1 MVIFNTYL
9 YTIYRFYLERT
20 SRRKMP
26 PAKPALIFGVYPR
39 VSAMLGFDNGPLRQL
54 HVHSLLCRIQV
65 SPCQIMRRAPKLC
78 IDVEKNKSF
87 CNTLCTSLCELTYSL
102 GLIVCISPS
111 FSFEFFNNH
120 CLLDSYRSTSIG
132 HLFPN
137 YSIPLPSGFSAFFL
151 MLRI

>member
-1 MVIFNTYL
+1 
-9 YTIYRFYLERT
+9 
-20 SRRKMP
+20 MP

-87 CNTLCTSLCELTYSL
+87 
-102 GLIVCISPS
+102 
-111 FSFEFFNNH
+111 
-120 CLLDSYRSTSIG
+120 
-132 HLFPN
+132 
-137 YSIPLPSGFSAFFL
+137 
-151 MLRI
+151 